1 MRNTHLT
8 NPACTLYDSH
18 GRLRPCYCAEGPLD
32 LTFNEEKFFKRK
44 GIQSKIPG
52 LSIGDVR
59 QSFQQLR
66 VLGGSLSCDSVLW
79 NGQTAG
85 SFALEYL
92 IRTYEQKR
100 RKAVIKAAAVAK

>member
-1 MRNTHLT
+1 MNRSHLT
-8 NPACTLYDSH
+8 DPNCTIYDH
-18 GRLRPCYCAEGPLD
+18 GRLRECYQAEQPLD
-32 LTFNEEKFFKRK
+32 LTFDEDKHQKRK

-66 VLGGSLSCDSVLW
+66 VLGPALNCDSVLW

-92 IRTYEQKR
+92 IKTYEQKR
-100 RKAVIKAAAVAK
+100 KVTESEVR

>member
-1 MRNTHLT
+1 MTAATAQQSHLT
-8 NPACTLYDSH
+8 DADCTIYKG
-18 GRLRPCYCAEGPLD
+18 GRLRECYQPEQPLD
-32 LTFNEEKFFKRK
+32 LTFDEDKHQKRK

-66 VLGGSLSCDSVLW
+66 VLGPALNCDSVLW

-92 IRTYEQKR
+92 IKTYEQKR
-100 RKAVIKAAAVAK
+100 KVEVR

>member
-8 NPACTLYDSH
+8 NSACTLYDKQ
-18 GRLRPCYCAEGPLD
+18 GRLRPCYRAEGALD
-32 LTFNEEKFFKRK
+32 LTFNEDKYHKRK

-66 VLGGSLSCDSVLW
+66 VLGGSLNCDSVLW

-85 SFALEYL
+85 AFALEYL
-92 IRTYEQKR
+92 IRTYEQKK
-100 RKAVIKAAAVAK
+100 RKAVKGAAK

>member
-1 MRNTHLT
+1 MRHTHLST
-8 NPACTLYDSH
+8 PTCTLYDRQ
-18 GRLRPCYCAEGPLD
+18 GRLRRCYGVDAVLD
-32 LTFNEEKFFKRK
+32 LSFSEEKFFKRK

-66 VLGGSLSCDSVLW
+66 VLGASLGCDSVLW

-85 SFALEYL
+85 AFALEYL
-92 IRTYEQKR
+92 IRTYEQKK
-100 RKAVIKAAAVAK
+100 RKGHACRNASPA

>member
-1 MRNTHLT
+1 MLERTHLCD
-8 NPACTLYDSH
+8 PACTIYQSD
-18 GRLRPCYCAEGPLD
+18 GRLRDCYRPEQCLD
-32 LTFNEEKFFKRK
+32 LTFNEERHRKRK

-66 VLGGSLSCDSVLW
+66 VLGANLHCDSVLW

-85 SFALEYL
+85 AFALEYL
-92 IRTYEQKR
+92 IKTYEQK
-100 RKAVIKAAAVAK
+100 KK